1 MPQAIRVSS
10 RAIHALGFVA
20 ALGVAAAVSA
30 SGIAACITAP
40 PPDLPALPLRGPRII
55 EDSVRPPTDQY
66 LTMLPADS
74 EFVVPVEVNDPTE
87 QIVGRVFVDFYP
99 GSDNMGSATSFTAVP
114 PALDG
119 GVTTISFSVSSI
131 DLGDP
136 TACHIIQLFVADQS
150 TGFSEISV
158 HTAGNSLGVDSVSW
172 FYTPNGPSGCFAYDA
187 GDGAPADA
195 APDGTLVIPQGTGSH

>member
-10 RAIHALGFVA
+10 RATQALGFVA
-20 ALGVAAAVSA
+20 ALGVAAAICA

-40 PPDLPALPLRGPRII
+40 PADLPALPLRGPRII

-66 LTMLPADS
+66 LTMLPGDS
-74 EFVVPVEVNDPTE
+74 EFVVPVEVNDPTD
-87 QIVGRVFVDFYP
+87 QIVARVFVDFYP
-99 GSDNMGSATSFTAVP
+99 GSDNMGSATNFTAVH

-136 TACHIIQLFVADQS
+136 TACHVIQLFVADS
-150 TGFSEISV
+150 FSDMSG
-158 HTAGNSLGVDSVSW
+158 HTANNSLEADSVSW
-172 FYTPNGPSGCFAYDA
+172 FYTPNGPNGCFAYDA
-187 GDGAPADA
+187 GDGAAGDA
-195 APDGTLVIPQGTGSH
+195 AQDGTLVIPEGTGSH

>member
-1 MPQAIRVSS
+1 MPQAMRVSS
-10 RAIHALGFVA
+10 RAIQVLGFAA

-30 SGIAACITAP
+30 GGIAACITAP

-74 EFVVPVEVNDPTE
+74 EFVVPVEVNDPTDR
-87 QIVGRVFVDFYP
+87 IVALVFVDFYP
-99 GSDNMGSATSFTAVP
+99 GGDNMGSATNYTAVH

-119 GVTTISFSVSSI
+119 GVTTVSFSLSSI

-136 TACHIIQLFVADQS
+136 TACHIIQLFVADS
-150 TGFSEISV
+150 FSDISH
-158 HTAGNSLGVDSVSW
+158 HTVNNSLGADSVSW

-195 APDGTLVIPQGTGSH
+195 ALDGTLVIPQATGSH